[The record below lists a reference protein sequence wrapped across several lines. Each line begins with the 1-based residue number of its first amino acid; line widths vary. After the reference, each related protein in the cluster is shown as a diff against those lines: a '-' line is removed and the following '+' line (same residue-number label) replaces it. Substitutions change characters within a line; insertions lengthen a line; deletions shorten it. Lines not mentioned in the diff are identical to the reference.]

1 MIVIAFLILHL
12 GLQDSAP
19 HSLREFVQA
28 WCIDCHEEPRAK
40 ADLDL
45 AVLMDRVDA
54 GEMPDS
60 LSRMLDRLVRRDMPP
75 PGFDRPPDSE
85 YRAVVEGLE
94 QALRD
99 HAALQPDRPRGT
111 IARRLNRHEFG
122 NTVRDLLELDFDAED
137 WLPVD
142 EISNG
147 FDNSGDVLSVSP
159 LLLEKYFTIA
169 ELLARR
175 SFPLPGRATP
185 ERLVRRGGDLSG
197 SGKVAR
203 RGDGWW
209 MSSRAT
215 VRGEFVLDA
224 PGPYTLR
231 VVVSPQQ
238 AGPDP
243 VRMAISLDGARLG
256 VVEVTGSSG
265 EPFVIELEHR
275 LDEGAHVLAASFVND
290 YYRPEDPDPSQRDR
304 NVMVESLEIEGPH
317 ESSFPSRAQRR
328 LIDRFGPLRGP
339 ATLRSIV
346 QELADRSF
354 RRPVEPG
361 FVDQLL
367 DLGPPGDP
375 PWLRVRDAVTALL
388 VHPRFLFR
396 IEPQDAD
403 DPGGRPLD
411 DWEIATRLSYF
422 LWSTMPDDS
431 LRRAAA
437 SGELTTPSGLAREVD
452 RMLADERIRAL
463 GDHFASQWLQIRT
476 LPELRPAE
484 SLFPGVGPSLLS
496 AMHEETRRFFSE
508 MIAEDLP
515 ITSLLDADW
524 TWLNPELA
532 QHYGIPGID
541 SGGFRKVALE
551 GDEQSTGIL
560 RHASI
565 LLATSNPT
573 RTSPVKRGKWVLEA
587 LLDDAPPPPPPGIPN
602 LPEESHLAE
611 GASLRKVL
619 EQHRADPNCAACHL
633 RMDALGFSLEGFD
646 AVGRSRTVE
655 ANGMPIDDRGELP
668 DGTVVAGAPG
678 LRDQL
683 LQGDSLRRFRR
694 TLLKNLLV
702 YALGREV
709 DHRDDPQLVELAS
722 RLGNRATLRRM
733 VVEITRSR
741 SFLHRSG
748 T

>member
-1 MIVIAFLILHL
+1 MIAIACLILPL
-12 GLQDSAP
+12 GLQDGTP
-19 HSLREFVQA
+19 HSLRDFVQA

-75 PGFDRPPDSE
+75 PGFDRPPDAE
-85 YRAVVEGLE
+85 YRAVVAGLE

-122 NTVRDLLELDFDAED
+122 NTVRDLLELDFDAGE

-175 SFPLPGRATP
+175 SFPLPGHAAP
-185 ERLVRRGGDLSG
+185 EQLVRSGGDLTA
-197 SGKVAR
+197 SGKVSR

-231 VVVSPQQ
+231 VVASPQQ

-243 VRMAISLDGARLG
+243 VRMAVSLDGARLG
-256 VVEVTGSSG
+256 VFEVDGASG

-275 LDEGAHVLAASFVND
+275 LDEGTHVLAASFVND

-304 NVMVESLEIEGPH
+304 NVMVESLQLEGPH
-317 ESSFPSRAQRR
+317 ESPFPSRAQRR

-339 ATLRSIV
+339 ASLRSIV

-361 FVDQLL
+361 FVDRLL
-367 DLGPPGDP
+367 ELGPPGDP

-396 IEPQDAD
+396 LEPLDAGD
-403 DPGGRPLD
+403 QAGRPLD

-422 LWSTMPDDS
+422 LWSTMPDES

-437 SGELTTPSGLAREVD
+437 NGELTTPSGLAREVD

-532 QHYGIPGID
+532 EHYGIPGID

-619 EQHRADPNCAACHL
+619 EQHRADPNCSACHL

-655 ANGMPIDDRGELP
+655 VNGMPIDDRGELP

-722 RLGNRATLRRM
+722 RLGDRATLRRM

-741 SFLHRSG
+741 SFLHRAG